1 MSFPKLQ
8 NGTSTNLWREPSVWS
23 ELGTD
28 SRNWNTVLLLFLP
41 LTMILEPKLPDKNSD
56 ALWDVDAVGLWD
68 PLGIR
73 KQPHEDWAGFVGL
86 TGLTAMESNYMAA
99 PGGMVGPSQC
109 LSFYS
114 RHEDCFAVYS
124 FYFNLALSS
133 LLPYLN
139 FSQHMEA
146 FCFPTQKKI
155 LLTVWSILGCQG
167 NRRLVWTHQR
177 VATFWRTMGK
187 GAAKLCSGSGDGK
200 AEVW

>member
-1 MSFPKLQ
+1 M
-8 NGTSTNLWREPSVWS
+8 
-23 ELGTD
+23 
-28 SRNWNTVLLLFLP
+28 LLLFLP

-56 ALWDVDAVGLWD
+56 ALWDVDTVGLWD
-68 PLGIR
+68 PLGIG
-73 KQPHEDWAGFVGL
+73 KQPQEDWAGFVGL

-139 FSQHMEA
+139 VEHVEA
-146 FCFPTQKKI
+146 FPARGGLLLSYPKEDSVNCVKYFGLPRKQKTSLDSSESGNI
-155 LLTVWSILGCQG
+155 LTDHGEGCCQALL
-167 NRRLVWTHQR
+167 R
-177 VATFWRTMGK
+177 
-187 GAAKLCSGSGDGK
+187 
-200 AEVW
+200 